1 MGDKSNID
9 SKIIN
14 NFSESNISHVLAI
27 SGMHMMYIMLIF
39 RFRFSSSLG
48 RKKGNILAS
57 LFLLVYMYITG
68 FSPSAM
74 RAGISGIIL
83 LYSEIFKLRND
94 TWENLATSFI
104 IICLYNPF
112 LIKSSSVI
120 LSYIG
125 TIGIVVLNKDI
136 LKIIENLSKKVE
148 RRSKRRKKGKF
159 AFIHRLKDNKII
171 IKLKEMII
179 LTISV
184 YLAILPITCTLF
196 NKLSL
201 LNLVISVLIS
211 FFIGPVVILGI
222 IFILFGFIFIFVPES
237 VFETVVMVSGIVLV
251 AFSLL
256 KLGATI
262 KTDSPLKAYGITTS
276 IIGILFGTIL
286 IIYKVATIKLI
297 AILIGIWFF
306 LSGLSSLL
314 LMLKANNKGAI
325 LIKPII
331 KIAIGVIALLV
342 PAIPIMAAGIT
353 IGIIL
358 IFAGVSILS
367 TKKEDEVVYKVKV
380 KK

>member
-1 MGDKSNID
+1 M
-9 SKIIN
+9 
-14 NFSESNISHVLAI
+14 
-27 SGMHMMYIMLIF
+27 
-39 RFRFSSSLG
+39 
-48 RKKGNILAS
+48 
-57 LFLLVYMYITG
+57 
-68 FSPSAM
+68 
-74 RAGISGIIL
+74 
-83 LYSEIFKLRND
+83 
-94 TWENLATSFI
+94 
-104 IICLYNPF
+104 
-112 LIKSSSVI
+112 
-120 LSYIG
+120 
-125 TIGIVVLNKDI
+125 
-136 LKIIENLSKKVE
+136 
-148 RRSKRRKKGKF
+148 
-159 AFIHRLKDNKII
+159 KDNNINI
-171 IKLKEMII
+171 
-179 LTISV
+179 
-184 YLAILPITCTLF
+184 
-196 NKLSL
+196 
-201 LNLVISVLIS
+201 
-211 FFIGPVVILGI
+211 ILGI

-262 KTDSPLKAYGITTS
+262 KTDSPLRAYGITTS

-297 AILIGIWFF
+297 AILIGIWFL

-331 KIAIGVIALLV
+331 KIAIGV
-342 PAIPIMAAGIT
+342 T